1 MLMEAIMISLL
12 AGIAGVDLFNGLTHF
27 HRPLVTGVIVGFIL
41 GDVKTGLIAGATF
54 ELIWLGAVP
63 VGGAQPP
70 NVVIG
75 GIIGTVFAIL
85 TKQPPATA
93 VGIAIPFAVAVQ
105 ACITLLFTMFS
116 PVMHR
121 ADIYAENADTSGIE
135 KINYLGMLILFCFY
149 FIITFLPVY
158 FGAESASRMAEVLPE
173 KLIAGFKIAGGM
185 MPAIG
190 FAMLIKIMYKK
201 EFAIYLA
208 LGFILATYLKLP
220 VLAIAALAICIAVYD
235 ALQNMKLESRIKN
248 IKVAALEEDEE
259 DGI

>member
-1 MLMEAIMISLL
+1 MGVEALVIALL
-12 AGIAGVDLFNGLTHF
+12 AGIAGIDLFNGLSHF
-27 HRPLVTGVIVGFIL
+27 HRPLVTGVIVGLIL

-75 GIIGTVFAIL
+75 GIIGTAFAIL

-105 ACITLLFTMFS
+105 ACITLFFTFFS
-116 PVMHR
+116 PMMHK
-121 ADIYAENADTSGIE
+121 ADKYAKDANLAGIE
-135 KINYLGMLILFCFY
+135 MINYLGMTILFCFY
-149 FIITFLPVY
+149 FIITFLPIY
-158 FGAESASRMAEVLPE
+158 FGAESAATIVQMLPK
-173 KLIAGFKIAGGM
+173 KLIDAFGIAGGM

-190 FAMLIKIMYKK
+190 FAMLIKIMFKK
-201 EFAIYLA
+201 EFAIYLV

-220 VLAIAALAICIAVYD
+220 ILAVAAIAICIAVYD
-235 ALQNMKLESRIKN
+235 YLQNKKVDELFKN
-248 IKVAALEEDEE
+248 ANFSAVKDGEE